1 MKIVMLG
8 TAYPMRG
15 GIAQFNAILA
25 HALAERHCV
34 EFLSFRRQYPGLLFP
49 GKTQYVTA
57 ADDAAAVRVAATPM
71 LDSINPLSWWR
82 TARHAARHA
91 PDLVLLKYWM
101 PFLAPCFGTVTRWIK
116 RRTDARVVYVCDN
129 VIPHE
134 RTPLDLPLTRYA
146 LAPGDGFV
154 VMSASVRDDLL
165 RVRPDAQWRLVHH
178 PIYDVFGTRTSKSAA
193 RGELGLP
200 AGPLALFFGYVRPY
214 KGLDL
219 LLRALPIIREQIPL
233 RVLVAGEFYEGQ
245 ARYRRLVAELGVADA
260 VRFDADYIAQ
270 DRVATYF
277 SAADVIVLPYRTAT
291 QSGIIQVAYHLDT
304 PVICTDVGG
313 LGEIVREGETG
324 LLVPP
329 DDPAALARAVIRYYT
344 EQLEEPLRAG
354 VVGAKRDY
362 TWEPL
367 IAAIEELGGARGA
380 GPGGEYHDEGAD
392 RGADS

>member
-1 MKIVMLG
+1 MKIVMIG

-25 HALAERHCV
+25 KALAERHEV

-49 GKTQYVTA
+49 GKTQFVTPEDEA
-57 ADDAAAVRVAATPM
+57 TAVRVNATPM
-71 LDSINPLSWWR
+71 LDSIDPFSWWR
-82 TARHAARHA
+82 TARHAARGA
-91 PDLVLLKYWM
+91 PNLVLLKYWL
-101 PFLAPCFGTVTRWIK
+101 PFLAPCLGSVTRWIK
-116 RRTDARVVYVCDN
+116 RRADARIIYVCDN

-134 RTPLDLPLTRYA
+134 RTLLDLPLTRYA
-146 LAPGDGFV
+146 LAAGDAFV
-154 VMSASVRDDLL
+154 VMSTAVRDDLL
-165 RVRPDAQWRLVHH
+165 RVRPDARWRLVHH
-178 PIYDVFGTRTSKSAA
+178 PIYDVFGPRIAKPVARAA
-193 RGELGLP
+193 LALP

-219 LLRALPIIREQIPL
+219 LLRALPIIRRRIPL
-233 RVLVAGEFYEGQ
+233 RVVVAGEFYEGE
-245 ARYRRLVAELGVADA
+245 ARYRRLADELGVADA

-277 SAADVIVLPYRTAT
+277 SASDLVVLPYRTAT

-313 LGEIVREGETG
+313 LGEIVHEGRTG

-329 DDPAALARAVIRYYT
+329 DDVEALAAAVVRYYD

-354 VVGAKRDY
+354 VAEAKQDFS
-362 TWEPL
+362 WAPL
-367 IAAIEELGGARGA
+367 VAAIEELADPGASSPA
-380 GPGGEYHDEGAD
+380 GRAG
-392 RGADS
+392 